1 MNAPQTPSR
10 PYDPLAIAVELIRC
24 PSVTPAEAGSLGVL
38 EKYLAPLGFRCERM
52 RFSAEGTPDVENL
65 YARIG
70 TEAPHFCFAGHTDVV
85 PVGEASAWTADP
97 FGAEIRGGRLYGR
110 GAADMKS
117 AVAAF
122 AVAAERI
129 VRLYASK
136 GGFKGSIS
144 LLITGDEEG
153 PSINGTVKMLQAL
166 AARGE
171 TIDHCLVG
179 EPTSVE
185 RLGDM
190 AKIGR
195 RGSINGWLT
204 AEGTQGH
211 VAYPH
216 LADNPVPRLLEMLRR
231 LDAHVLDEGT
241 DHFQPSNFEI
251 TSVDVGNT
259 ATNVIP
265 GSARAVFNVRFN
277 DLHTGASLD
286 RWMRS
291 VCDAVTAEMGGSYTL
306 KTVTSGEAF
315 LTAPGSFSA
324 LIARSI
330 EKVTGITP
338 ELSTTGGTSDARF
351 IRAYAP
357 VVEFGLPNATM
368 HKADENADVNEIA
381 RLADVY
387 EEILRGYFGGAVS

>member
-1 MNAPQTPSR
+1 MNAPQTPAR

-38 EKYLAPLGFRCERM
+38 EKYLGPLGFRCERM
-52 RFSAEGTPDVENL
+52 RFSAEGTPDVDNL

-85 PVGEASAWTADP
+85 PVGEAWTVDP
-97 FGAEIRGGRLYGR
+97 FAAEIKDGRLYGR

-122 AVAAERI
+122 AAAAERI
-129 VRLYASK
+129 VRA
-136 GGFKGSIS
+136 GFKGSIS

-166 AARGE
+166 ADRGE

-204 AEGTQGH
+204 VNGTQGH

-265 GSARAVFNVRFN
+265 GSARAVFNIRFN
-277 DLHTGASLD
+277 DLHTGASLGT
-286 RWMRS
+286 WMRS
-291 VCDAVTAEMGGSYTL
+291 ICDAVTAEMGGSYTL

-315 LTAPGSFSA
+315 LTAPGDFSA

-330 EKVTGITP
+330 EKVTGIAP

-368 HKADENADVNEIA
+368 HKADENTDVNEIS